1 MSPAVIVDAV
11 RTPIARASADEGFF
25 RDMRADDLSALLLR
39 ALIERNGFEPQL
51 IEDVKWG
58 CVQQQGEQG
67 LNVARNAVL
76 IAGLPV
82 EIGGVTIHRKCASSL
97 CAINNAAMS
106 ILAGCEDVQIAG
118 GSSTCTTFR

>member
-1 MSPAVIVDAV
+1 MSSAVIVDAI
-11 RTPIARASADEGFF
+11 RTPIAKASPDQGYF
-25 RDMRADDLSALLLR
+25 RDVRADDLSASLLQTLVER
-39 ALIERNGFEPQL
+39 TGIEPRL

-67 LNVARNAVL
+67 FDIARNAVL

-82 EIGGVTIHRKCASSL
+82 EIGGETINRNCASGL

-106 ILAGCEDVQIAG
+106 IMAGCEDVQMAG
-118 GSSTCTTFR
+118 GV